1 MPLLPIWESR
11 TQSCAGALNRRTPP
25 KMGFPTWLPVYP
37 FHRFWDRSKDLP
49 SGIENGP
56 VEIVDLPSYKMV
68 MFHRYVNV
76 YQRVNNPNHTS
87 SGNIPLVMCT
97 RCLHPNTWPRGRLW
111 FGLIPNMDGHHMCHC
126 QNVIC
131 IWLMVIPLYLELLVL
146 VIVTFFVLTLVWPS
160 RNGGCIKNIYTLRP
174 FKYPSKIGKSQKTL
188 GLHCPICPRYFEGLG
203 IYSYIIHGYALYI
216 PNILMVNFAYIIKLI
231 NHFSR
236 KTESQQ

>member
-37 FHRFWDRSKDLP
+37 FHRFDRPKDLA

-97 RCLHPNTWPRGRLW
+97 RCLQTHDLGDDCGSDSSQTWMVIICAIVKTWYVYGLW
-111 FGLIPNMDGHHMCHC
+111 SSH
-126 QNVIC
+126 C
-131 IWLMVIPLYLELLVL
+131 IW
-146 VIVTFFVLTLVWPS
+146 
-160 RNGGCIKNIYTLRP
+160 
-174 FKYPSKIGKSQKTL
+174 
-188 GLHCPICPRYFEGLG
+188 
-203 IYSYIIHGYALYI
+203 
-216 PNILMVNFAYIIKLI
+216 NFLCWSLWLSL
-231 NHFSR
+231 F
-236 KTESQQ
+236 

>member
-49 SGIENGP
+49 SGIENGHRNSGFTHWKWWCS
-56 VEIVDLPSYKMV
+56 IVML
-68 MFHRYVNV
+68 V

-97 RCLHPNTWPRGRLW
+97 RCLHPNTWPSRGRLW
-111 FGLIPNMDGHHMCHC
+111 FGLIPNMDGHHMCRC

-146 VIVTFFVLTLVWPS
+146 VIVTFFVLTVVWPS
-160 RNGGCIKNIYTLRP
+160 RNGGCIKNIYT
-174 FKYPSKIGKSQKTL
+174 
-188 GLHCPICPRYFEGLG
+188 
-203 IYSYIIHGYALYI
+203 
-216 PNILMVNFAYIIKLI
+216 
-231 NHFSR
+231 
-236 KTESQQ
+236 